1 MANKSNSQLLQL
13 GHQAVLDSEARSVD
27 GGLTQDPAYA
37 KLRKYHSE
45 NAANLSMVDMFNQEP
60 NRFDKYK

>member
-1 MANKSNSQLLQL
+1 MANKSNSQLLHL
-13 GHQAVLDSEARSVD
+13 GHKAVLDSESRLIE

-45 NAANLSMVDMFNQEP
+45 NAANLSMVDMFTKEP
-60 NRFDKYK
+60 NRFDKFK